1 MEEGGAGSM
10 TLKIERATTATP
22 EVVELVTELESE
34 LSANYPPEQ
43 RHGLSLD
50 KLFQPHIHFVIARQ
64 EGRGVGCGGIAFFSG
79 FAELKRFYVRP
90 DLRGR
95 GIADT
100 ILRQLADVAAAG
112 GCTLL
117 RLETGTEQRAALRF
131 YERCGFARCAAF
143 EPYASMPANATA
155 TSIFME
161 MALR

>member
-1 MEEGGAGSM
+1 M
-10 TLKIERATTATP
+10 TLDISRAFSATP
-22 EVVELVTELESE
+22 EVTKLITELESE

-64 EGRGVGCGGIAFFSG
+64 NGHGVGCGGIAFYPG

-100 ILRQLADVAAAG
+100 ILRQLADVAAEAG
-112 GCTLL
+112 HTLL
-117 RLETGTEQRAALRF
+117 RLETGTEQQAALRF

-143 EPYASMPANATA
+143 EPYASMPPDNIA
-155 TSIFME
+155 SSVFME
-161 MALR
+161 KTLS

>member
-1 MEEGGAGSM
+1 M
-10 TLKIERATTATP
+10 TLDITRALCATP
-22 EVVELVTELESE
+22 DVVELDTELESE

-64 EGRGVGCGGIAFFSG
+64 DGRGVGCGGIAFQPG

-90 DLRGR
+90 ALRGR

-100 ILRQLADVAAAG
+100 ILRQLADVAATAG
-112 GCTLL
+112 HTLL
-117 RLETGTEQRAALRF
+117 RLETGAEQQAALRF

-143 EPYASMPANATA
+143 EPYASMPPDNIA
-155 TSIFME
+155 SSVFME
-161 MALR
+161 KTLS